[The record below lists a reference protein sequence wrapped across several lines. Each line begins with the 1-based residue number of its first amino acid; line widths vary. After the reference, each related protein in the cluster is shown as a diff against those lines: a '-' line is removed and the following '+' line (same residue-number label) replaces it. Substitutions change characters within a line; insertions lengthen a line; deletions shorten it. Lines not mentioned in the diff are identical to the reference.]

1 VPEADG
7 DKGKKLKR
15 SILIEDVLILVSIGE
30 LFWLG
35 VLKRT
40 ELWAQIAMGV
50 VAVVM
55 LVVLVRRLKRVH
67 RAFKE

>member
-1 VPEADG
+1 MPEADG
-7 DKGKKLKR
+7 DKGRELKR
-15 SILIEDVLILVSIGE
+15 IILIEDVLILVAIGE

-67 RAFKE
+67 RAFRE